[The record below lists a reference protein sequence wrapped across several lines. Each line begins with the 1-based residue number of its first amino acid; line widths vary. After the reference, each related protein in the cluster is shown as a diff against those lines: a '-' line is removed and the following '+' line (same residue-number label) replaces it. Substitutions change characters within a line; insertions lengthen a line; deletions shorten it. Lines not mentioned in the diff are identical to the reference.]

1 MKVAIP
7 VESDSGLDAPIA
19 REIERAPY
27 FVVVSLKR
35 EEAEVNVYENTPA
48 KEKKPGLIP
57 EMLSALG
64 VKKVVVNEVGTRL
77 KILFEHYGIE
87 VETGVSGTLEEAVK
101 KILSSSASQS

>member
-7 VESDSGLDAPIA
+7 VESDSGLNVPVAK
-19 REIERAPY
+19 EIERAPY
-27 FVVVSLKR
+27 FVVVSLKG
-35 EEAEVNVYENTPA
+35 EEAEVNVYENVPA

-64 VKKVVVNEVGTRL
+64 VKKIVTGEMGTRL
-77 KILFEHYGIE
+77 RILFEHYRIE
-87 VETGVSGTLEEAVK
+87 VETGVSGTLEEVVR